1 MKKIITFIF
10 SVMLA
15 ATSMAAPWDGV
26 TVASSYAGGTGTS
39 ADPYLIGT
47 AEQLAYLS
55 QQGATNTYTG
65 VHFKL
70 TADIDLNSFPWTPIG
85 GASTSTT
92 APTVVFRGIFDGN
105 NHVINNIYI
114 NTTTN
119 CFVGL
124 FSYAKRAKFL
134 NIIIGAGSISGGT
147 FAGSLAGRADS
158 ITIYNCQNNASVK
171 AIVIGT
177 SGSKAGGLLG
187 QMGGVSTIDY
197 SYNLGKVD
205 GPGDY
210 VGGLVGNSSVSSA
223 VTDYSRIRNCYNN
236 ASVTGYTKY
245 VGGIC
250 GTNSGNLTI
259 SECYNEGRLL
269 AVGDYCGGIV
279 GYGYGLLT
287 ILNCYNS
294 GSVMSSST
302 VATVFIG
309 GILGGVGGNA
319 AGKYFKE
326 IKNCYNTGALVGG
339 VIEAI
344 AGSLTGGA
352 IAGSTGV
359 VTNCYFVEH
368 PILENKNNGG
378 VMKTAADL
386 ITPEFLNLLNAGQTP
401 SPWISNVNFNGGN
414 PILAWQPLSV
424 PAYTALKNIE
434 FKNLSVYA
442 IGKTIQVDLKDVS
455 VYDFSLYSINGKL
468 INHQKSTQSQ
478 LTLDVKQSGFYLV
491 KITDGTHSSVS
502 KVIVK

>member
-1 MKKIITFIF
+1 MKKLITFIF
-10 SVMLA
+10 SILLV
-15 ATSMAAPWDGV
+15 ATSMAAPWNG
-26 TVASSYAGGTGTS
+26 TVASSYASGTGTS

-55 QQGATNTYTG
+55 QQGATNSYTG

-70 TADIDLNSFPWTPIG
+70 TADIDLNSLAWTPIG
-85 GASTSTT
+85 GSSTSTT
-92 APTVVFRGIFDGN
+92 VPTLAFRGIFDGN
-105 NHVINNIYI
+105 NHVINNISI

-124 FSYAKRAKFL
+124 FSYAKKAKFL
-134 NIIIGAGSISGGT
+134 NIIIGAGSIKGGT
-147 FAGSLAGRADS
+147 YAGSLAGRADS
-158 ITIYNCQNNASVK
+158 IAIYNCQNNATIN

-177 SGSKAGGLLG
+177 SGSRAGGFVGHLG
-187 QMGGVSTIDY
+187 GISTIDY
-197 SYNLGKVD
+197 SYNLGTVN
-205 GPGDY
+205 GSGDY
-210 VGGLVGNSSVSSA
+210 VGGLVGNSGVSSVA
-223 VTDYSRIRNCYNN
+223 TDYSYIRNSYNN
-236 ASVTGYTKY
+236 GSVTGNTKY

-259 SECYNEGRLL
+259 NQCYNEAKVL
-269 AVGDYCGGIV
+269 AVQDYSGGIV

-294 GSVMSSST
+294 GNVMSNAT
-302 VATVFIG
+302 ATTVFTG
-309 GILGGVGGNA
+309 GILGGVGGNS

-326 IKNCYNTGALVGG
+326 IKNCYNTGALING

-352 IAGSTGV
+352 SAGGTGV

-368 PILENKNNGG
+368 PTLEKKNNGG
-378 VMKTAADL
+378 VMKTAAEL
-386 ITPEFLNLLNAGQTP
+386 ITPEFLSLLNAGQTP
-401 SPWISNVNFNGGN
+401 TPWISNVNFNGGN

-424 PAYTALKNIE
+424 PEYTALKNIE

-442 IGKTIQVDLKDVS
+442 IGKTIQVDLMDIS
-455 VYDFSLYSINGKL
+455 TYDFSLYSINGKL
-468 INHQKSTQSQ
+468 LNHQKSTQSQ